1 MATIKD
7 IAKAAGV
14 SVSTVSHVINKTK
27 YVSEELTEKVNQ
39 SLLVCDTLPNFIQ
52 KKMPAQKKNEIIVI
66 SSSCSSHYLCLYQKV
81 VEKLSGTY
89 HFSFHVM
96 DDSVSDIKTF
106 IDNFVLLKCY

>member
-39 SLLVCDTLPNFIQ
+39 ALLVCDTLPNFIQ
-52 KKMPAQKKNEIIVI
+52 IKMPAQKKNEIIVI
-66 SSSCSSHYLCLYQKV
+66 SSSCSSHYLCLYQKDPRPY
-81 VEKLSGTY
+81 SAR
-89 HFSFHVM
+89 SFQIHN
-96 DDSVSDIKTF
+96 TGRYQ
-106 IDNFVLLKCY
+106 NPGQ